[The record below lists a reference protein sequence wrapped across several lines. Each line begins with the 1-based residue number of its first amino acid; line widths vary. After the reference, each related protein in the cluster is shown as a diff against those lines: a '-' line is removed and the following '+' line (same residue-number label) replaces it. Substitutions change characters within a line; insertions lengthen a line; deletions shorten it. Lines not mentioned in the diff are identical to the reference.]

1 MWRCLKSIIRPLSKY
16 TTFNIWTPFSLI
28 RLIDFDLELKEEFE
42 EFEKEMNSKNLSQM
56 PTSTIITITNIIAN
70 ILMDEFYP

>member
-1 MWRCLKSIIRPLSKY
+1 MWRCLKPLMRPLSMY

-42 EFEKEMNSKNLSQM
+42 ESEKEMN
-56 PTSTIITITNIIAN
+56 
-70 ILMDEFYP
+70 